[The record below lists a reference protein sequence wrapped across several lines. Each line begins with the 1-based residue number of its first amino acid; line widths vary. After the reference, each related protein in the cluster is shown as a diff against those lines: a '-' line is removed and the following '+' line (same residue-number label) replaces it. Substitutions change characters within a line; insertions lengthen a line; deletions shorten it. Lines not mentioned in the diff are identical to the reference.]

1 MRRVSPVGGGQ
12 GVPAGGGG
20 VGAVG
25 GGVEDGTGVELA
37 RATPAAEAARMAHA
51 SATASPTGRMRSL
64 HTFTGA

>member
-1 MRRVSPVGGGQ
+1 MGGGQ
-12 GVPAGGGG
+12 GVPAGGGGGG